1 MRRRLPTAR
10 CAPEPV
16 CRVVG
21 TRAHSA
27 PVRPPRRGATG
38 SGVGCSRAAV
48 GLLAVSTFRE
58 SLERASLPLLNRL
71 SRLPR
76 AVPFLLVLA
85 LLVGGI
91 LIPGWGWVLTALVA
105 LFLLWML
112 VLGWPR
118 LSGVE
123 RLMRVAVVFLA
134 VAIAVSQAIPRT

>member
-1 MRRRLPTAR
+1 MPRGRHSRRLWPLR
-10 CAPEPV
+10 PLS
-16 CRVVG
+16 
-21 TRAHSA
+21 AH
-27 PVRPPRRGATG
+27 PRRGATG
-38 SGVGCSRAAV
+38 SGVGRTRAAV
-48 GLLAVSTFRE
+48 GLLAVSSFRE

-123 RLMRVAVVFLA
+123 RLMRVAVVFMAL
-134 VAIAVSQAIPRT
+134 AIAVSQAIPRT